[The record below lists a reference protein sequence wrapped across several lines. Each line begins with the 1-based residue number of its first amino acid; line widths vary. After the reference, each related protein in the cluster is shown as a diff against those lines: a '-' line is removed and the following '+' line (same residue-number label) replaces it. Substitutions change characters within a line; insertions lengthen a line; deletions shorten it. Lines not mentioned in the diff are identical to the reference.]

1 MMKFTTQACLYRLR
15 RLSLYLIVPIVG
27 YGTCSPTLSSPCTNT
42 SDSLLSPTPN
52 GVVKTLVTSL
62 FSSFS
67 STDLNNMNN
76 SQGSL
81 ADAINPTKAV
91 ATLYQVAS
99 SSAAVLKQ
107 GFSYCANASINLTS
121 VCPEYVDQYC
131 IGNNQARGNDTPDEG
146 CVPNVPLTVVI
157 LVSALVGLGVGMVCG
172 ACGLYL
178 WQVKQFEEQS
188 HNTATPATPAN
199 PENIALTVHTED
211 EAPVRPE
218 E

>member
-1 MMKFTTQACLYRLR
+1 MKFTTQACLYRLR
-15 RLSLYLIVPIVG
+15 RFSLYLIVPIVG
-27 YGTCSPTLSSPCTNT
+27 YGTCNSPALSSSCTNT
-42 SDSLLSPTPN
+42 SDSLLSPTPT

-67 STDLNNMNN
+67 STDLNNMN
-76 SQGSL
+76 SQRSL
-81 ADAINPTKAV
+81 ADAIDPTNAV
-91 ATLYQVAS
+91 ATLYQMAS

-107 GFSYCANASINLTS
+107 GISYCANASINLTS

-146 CVPNVPLTVVI
+146 CVPNVPLKVVI
-157 LVSALVGLGVGMVCG
+157 LVSALIGLGVGMVCG

-178 WQVKQFEEQS
+178 WQVKQIETQS
-188 HNTATPATPAN
+188 HNTATPAN
-199 PENIALTVHTED
+199 PEDIALTARSEN
-211 EAPVRPE
+211 EAPIRPE